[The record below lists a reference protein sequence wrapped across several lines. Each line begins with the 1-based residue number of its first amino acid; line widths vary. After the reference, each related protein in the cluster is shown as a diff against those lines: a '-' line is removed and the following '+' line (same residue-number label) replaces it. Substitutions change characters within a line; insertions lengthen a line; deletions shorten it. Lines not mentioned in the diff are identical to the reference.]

1 MVIKNTENEG
11 PKTRGYSLRTRSQ
24 AESKEN
30 IPAPVKKTAK
40 RGATGAAK
48 VLKVKS
54 TNVGTNP
61 AANTRRTRAQTKLDA
76 TAAEESADQIKL
88 GAAIEEALQERFHPE
103 KENDVTTQTVPQKR
117 NGRVSRNKPVKE
129 NIQEKD
135 ISPPQIN
142 NNDEEIVTDEMS
154 LEKDTHE
161 EKTEPKELVESPPGP
176 TIKSTVPENS
186 SSVEN
191 TISLAPKEDV
201 IDKPSEIASSSVQD
215 PPSIIPDE
223 YSNLEP
229 AEDMSSTRSSSPESS
244 EECIKNIKKLVQ
256 EHQETSPDNETYP
269 TAPEESTND
278 QGLIQNPSIV
288 QEEQSCKTV
297 EGIPESSNQ
306 GKVQG
311 EKSKEGKKKDTPSFY
326 SLPEE
331 EQLLI
336 VRKKLEKIIHKKE
349 TDESKAVDLLKILDR
364 MTITESLLSSSKI
377 DLTLEA
383 LRFVIKDKG
392 IVHRTE
398 SLLGKL
404 KSVKKVEKP
413 EVKDK
418 KWREPEKA
426 EGKKNDDIPVS
437 SNLLQWMDKFMEND
451 KRLDSLNKKLDSM
464 KTGVKTIQS
473 SSEKG
478 ERTGDN
484 TETKK
489 SNKGANDT
497 GAKTNSQ
504 RPSKT
509 KLEEEYVKV
518 VSKLLESINE
528 MSEDD
533 EKVYYYLKDISYI
546 KLDRKVVKNTNL
558 EKTLK
563 KLKHSSHEK
572 TQKLARKLLDQL
584 KGETKSLENIDDIS
598 SKMKDVKIKEKE
610 TSNTQ
615 SMNSKIETLMQR
627 VEKVSIKESRKDDQK
642 STKLFATPYKLKT
655 SAKTGESFPKP
666 DHSLLKRLKHLELE
680 NNLHKIKMKLDE
692 YKSGKD
698 KGSKDS
704 YKSLLKELSQSDVTL
719 ELLETTKIGL
729 SLNQFRKAVDD
740 AELSAIGKD
749 IIKKWKV
756 LVPVTKKEDVTSEE
770 AEKEKICREKAEKS
784 LRNHCRS
791 LLISALNSDSSVP
804 DSCKVDVEKL
814 GAAIEE
820 AIFERFRETSSKY
833 RSQVQSRQFN
843 IRSNVSL
850 RENLVV
856 GNLSPD
862 EVAVMSHE
870 DMANDDLKK
879 MREDLIQKGLDS
891 LPSSHLAGDKFCT
904 CRLCL
909 PPWIQK

>member
-1 MVIKNTENEG
+1 MVIKNMENEG

-30 IPAPVKKTAK
+30 ISAPVKKTAK

-54 TNVGTNP
+54 TNVGTHP
-61 AANTRRTRAQTKLDA
+61 TVNTRRTRAQAKLDA
-76 TAAEESADQIKL
+76 TAAEENADQIKL
-88 GAAIEEALQERFHPE
+88 GAAIEEALLERFHPE

-117 NGRVSRNKPVKE
+117 NGRVSAKKTVNE

-142 NNDEEIVTDEMS
+142 NNDEEIVADEMS
-154 LEKDTHE
+154 LEEETQE
-161 EKTEPKELVESPPGP
+161 EKTESKDSEESSSGP
-176 TIKSTVPENS
+176 TIKSTVPESS
-186 SSVEN
+186 SSVEIM
-191 TISLAPKEDV
+191 ISIAPEDDI
-201 IDKPSEIASSSVQD
+201 IDKPLETASSSVQG
-215 PPSIIPDE
+215 PDGN
-223 YSNLEP
+223 SSLEP

-256 EHQETSPDNETYP
+256 EHQTSPNNETYR
-269 TAPEESTND
+269 TVHKESTNY
-278 QGLIQNPSIV
+278 QGLIQNSSIV
-288 QEEQSCKTV
+288 QEQQSCKTA

-306 GKVQG
+306 VMVQG
-311 EKSKEGKKKDTPSFY
+311 EKCKEGKKKDTPSFY

-364 MTITESLLSSSKI
+364 MTITESLLSTSKI

-383 LRFVIKDKG
+383 LRFIIKDKG

-404 KSVKKVEKP
+404 KGVKKVEKP

-464 KTGVKTIQS
+464 KTGVQTIKS

-478 ERTGDN
+478 DKTGDN
-484 TETKK
+484 TETK
-489 SNKGANDT
+489 KGANDT
-497 GAKTNSQ
+497 GAKTKPQ

-546 KLDRKVVKNTNL
+546 KLDRKVVRNTNL

-598 SKMKDVKIKEKE
+598 SKMRDIKIKEKE
-610 TSNTQ
+610 TNTTTQ

-627 VEKVSIKESRKDDQK
+627 VEKVSLKESRKDDQK
-642 STKLFATPYKLKT
+642 SGKLFATPYKLKT
-655 SAKTGESFPKP
+655 SAKSGESFPKP

-680 NNLHKIKMKLDE
+680 NNLHKIKMKLDD

-698 KGSKDS
+698 KGSNDS
-704 YKSLLKELSQSDVTL
+704 YKSLMKELGQSDVTL

-740 AELSAIGKD
+740 AELSALGKD

-756 LVPVTKKEDVTSEE
+756 LVPVTKKEDITSEDK
-770 AEKEKICREKAEKS
+770 EKEKMCREKAEKS

-791 LLISALNSDSSVP
+791 LLISALNSDSGVP

>member
-1 MVIKNTENEG
+1 MVIKNMENEG

-30 IPAPVKKTAK
+30 ISAPVKKTAK

-61 AANTRRTRAQTKLDA
+61 TVNTRRTRAQAKLDA
-76 TAAEESADQIKL
+76 TAAEENADQIKL
-88 GAAIEEALQERFHPE
+88 GAAIEEALLERFHPE

-117 NGRVSRNKPVKE
+117 NGRVSAKKTVNE

-142 NNDEEIVTDEMS
+142 NNDEEIVADEMS
-154 LEKDTHE
+154 LEEETQE
-161 EKTEPKELVESPPGP
+161 EKTESKDSEESSSGP
-176 TIKSTVPENS
+176 TIKSTVPESS
-186 SSVEN
+186 SSVEIV
-191 TISLAPKEDV
+191 ISIAPEDNI
-201 IDKPSEIASSSVQD
+201 IDKSSETASSSVQG
-215 PPSIIPDE
+215 PDE
-223 YSNLEP
+223 NSSLEP

-256 EHQETSPDNETYP
+256 DYQTSPDNETYP
-269 TAPEESTND
+269 TAPEECSND
-278 QGLIQNPSIV
+278 QGLLQNPSIV
-288 QEEQSCKTV
+288 QEEQSCKTA

-306 GKVQG
+306 VLVQG
-311 EKSKEGKKKDTPSFY
+311 EGKKKDTPSFY

-364 MTITESLLSSSKI
+364 MTITESLLSTSKI

-383 LRFVIKDKG
+383 LRFIIKDKG

-404 KSVKKVEKP
+404 KGVKKVEKP

-437 SNLLQWMDKFMEND
+437 SNLLKWMDKFMEND

-464 KTGVKTIQS
+464 KTGVKTIKS
-473 SSEKG
+473 CSEKG
-478 ERTGDN
+478 DKTGDN
-484 TETKK
+484 TKTKI

-497 GAKTNSQ
+497 GAKTNPQ

-572 TQKLARKLLDQL
+572 TQKLARKLFDQL

-598 SKMKDVKIKEKE
+598 SKMRDIKIKEKE
-610 TSNTQ
+610 TNTTQ

-642 STKLFATPYKLKT
+642 SAKLFATPYKLKT
-655 SAKTGESFPKP
+655 SAKSGESFPKP

-680 NNLHKIKMKLDE
+680 NNLHKIKMKLDD

-698 KGSKDS
+698 KGSNDS
-704 YKSLLKELSQSDVTL
+704 YKSLLKELGQSDVTL

-756 LVPVTKKEDVTSEE
+756 LVPVTKKEDITSEDV
-770 AEKEKICREKAEKS
+770 EKEKMCKEKAEKS

-791 LLISALNSDSSVP
+791 LLISALNFDSSVP

-850 RENLVV
+850 KENLLV

>member
-1 MVIKNTENEG
+1 MVIKNMENEG

-30 IPAPVKKTAK
+30 ISAPVKKTAK

-61 AANTRRTRAQTKLDA
+61 TVNTRRTRAQAKLDA
-76 TAAEESADQIKL
+76 TAAEENADQITL

-103 KENDVTTQTVPQKR
+103 KENDVTTQTVPQKK
-117 NGRVSRNKPVKE
+117 NGRVSRKKTVNE
-129 NIQEKD
+129 NIQETD

-142 NNDEEIVTDEMS
+142 NNDEEIVTDKVS
-154 LEKDTHE
+154 LEKETQE
-161 EKTEPKELVESPPGP
+161 EKTESKDSVESPSGP
-176 TIKSTVPENS
+176 TIKSTVPESS
-186 SSVEN
+186 SSVEIM
-191 TISLAPKEDV
+191 ISIAPEDDI
-201 IDKPSEIASSSVQD
+201 IDKPSETASSSVQG
-215 PPSIIPDE
+215 PDGN
-223 YSNLEP
+223 SSLEP

-256 EHQETSPDNETYP
+256 EHQTSPNNETYR
-269 TAPEESTND
+269 TVHKESTNY
-278 QGLIQNPSIV
+278 QGLIQNSSIV
-288 QEEQSCKTV
+288 QEQQSCKTA

-306 GKVQG
+306 VMVQG
-311 EKSKEGKKKDTPSFY
+311 EKCKEGKKKDTPSFY

-383 LRFVIKDKG
+383 LRFIIKDKG

-404 KSVKKVEKP
+404 KGVKKVEKP

-464 KTGVKTIQS
+464 KTGVQTIKS

-478 ERTGDN
+478 DKTGDN
-484 TETKK
+484 TETK
-489 SNKGANDT
+489 KGANDT
-497 GAKTNSQ
+497 GAKTKPQ

-546 KLDRKVVKNTNL
+546 KLDRKVVRNTNL

-598 SKMKDVKIKEKE
+598 SKMRDIKIKEKE
-610 TSNTQ
+610 TNTTTQ

-627 VEKVSIKESRKDDQK
+627 VEKVSLKESRKDDQK
-642 STKLFATPYKLKT
+642 SGKLFATPYKLKT
-655 SAKTGESFPKP
+655 SAKSGESFPKP

-680 NNLHKIKMKLDE
+680 NNLHKIKMKLDD

-698 KGSKDS
+698 KGSNDS
-704 YKSLLKELSQSDVTL
+704 YKSLMKELGQSDVTL

-756 LVPVTKKEDVTSEE
+756 LVPVTKKEDITSEDV
-770 AEKEKICREKAEKS
+770 EKEKMCREKAEKS

-791 LLISALNSDSSVP
+791 LLISALNSDSGVP

>member
-61 AANTRRTRAQTKLDA
+61 TVNTRRTRAQAKLDA
-76 TAAEESADQIKL
+76 TAAEENADQIKL
-88 GAAIEEALQERFHPE
+88 GAAIEEALLERFHPE
-103 KENDVTTQTVPQKR
+103 KENDVTTQTVPQKK
-117 NGRVSRNKPVKE
+117 NGRVSRKKTVNE
-129 NIQEKD
+129 NIQETD

-142 NNDEEIVTDEMS
+142 NNDEEIVTDKVS
-154 LEKDTHE
+154 LEKETQE
-161 EKTEPKELVESPPGP
+161 EKTESKDSVESPSGP
-176 TIKSTVPENS
+176 TIKSTVPESS
-186 SSVEN
+186 SSVEIM
-191 TISLAPKEDV
+191 ISIAPEDDI
-201 IDKPSEIASSSVQD
+201 IDKPLETASSSVQG
-215 PPSIIPDE
+215 PDGN
-223 YSNLEP
+223 SSLEP

-256 EHQETSPDNETYP
+256 EHQTSPNNETYR
-269 TAPEESTND
+269 TVHKESTND
-278 QGLIQNPSIV
+278 QGLIQNSSIV
-288 QEEQSCKTV
+288 QEQQSCKTA

-306 GKVQG
+306 VMVQG
-311 EKSKEGKKKDTPSFY
+311 EKCKEGKKKDTPSFY

-349 TDESKAVDLLKILDR
+349 TDESKAVDLLKILER
-364 MTITESLLSSSKI
+364 MTITESLLSTSKI

-383 LRFVIKDKG
+383 LRFIIKDKG

-404 KSVKKVEKP
+404 KGVKKVEKP

-464 KTGVKTIQS
+464 KTGVQTIKS

-478 ERTGDN
+478 DKTGDN
-484 TETKK
+484 TETK
-489 SNKGANDT
+489 KGANDT
-497 GAKTNSQ
+497 GAKTKPQ

-546 KLDRKVVKNTNL
+546 KLDRKVVRNTNL

-598 SKMKDVKIKEKE
+598 SKMRDIKIKEKE
-610 TSNTQ
+610 TNTTTQ

-627 VEKVSIKESRKDDQK
+627 VEKVSLKESRKDDQK
-642 STKLFATPYKLKT
+642 SGKLFATPYKLKT
-655 SAKTGESFPKP
+655 SAKSGESFPKP

-680 NNLHKIKMKLDE
+680 NNLHKIKMKLDD

-698 KGSKDS
+698 KGSNDS
-704 YKSLLKELSQSDVTL
+704 YKSLMKELGQSDVTL

-740 AELSAIGKD
+740 AELSALGKD

-756 LVPVTKKEDVTSEE
+756 LVPVTKKEDITSEDK
-770 AEKEKICREKAEKS
+770 EKEKMCREKAEKS

-791 LLISALNSDSSVP
+791 LLISALNSDSGVP